1 MNSLTMM
8 NSVSGLMD
16 GGVLVDDDELSVE
29 GKMSARMDRAVLVD
43 DDELSVEG
51 GDISMNIEYRL
62 KFWGALNQAIVAL
75 EPE

>member
-1 MNSLTMM
+1 
-8 NSVSGLMD
+8 
-16 GGVLVDDDELSVE
+16 
-29 GKMSARMDRAVLVD
+29 MSARMDRAVLVD